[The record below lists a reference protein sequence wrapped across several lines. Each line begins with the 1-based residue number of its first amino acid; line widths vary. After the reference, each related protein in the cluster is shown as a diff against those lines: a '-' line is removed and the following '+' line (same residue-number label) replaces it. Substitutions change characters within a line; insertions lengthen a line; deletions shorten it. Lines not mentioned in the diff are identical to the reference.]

1 MGSRPFSGGARELK
15 YFLYPVIT
23 ERASEHVCI
32 SKRSQDVMVSIV
44 VCVRRYLTTF
54 STQVEDPNNPQ
65 NIYVWD
71 VKTGQRKRTFRRGVG
86 DDWPMLK

>member
-44 VCVRRYLTTF
+44 VCVCAQIFDHLQHSSGRPQQPAEYL
-54 STQVEDPNNPQ
+54 
-65 NIYVWD
+65 
-71 VKTGQRKRTFRRGVG
+71 RVG
-86 DDWPMLK
+86 CQDWPKKENVSQRCW